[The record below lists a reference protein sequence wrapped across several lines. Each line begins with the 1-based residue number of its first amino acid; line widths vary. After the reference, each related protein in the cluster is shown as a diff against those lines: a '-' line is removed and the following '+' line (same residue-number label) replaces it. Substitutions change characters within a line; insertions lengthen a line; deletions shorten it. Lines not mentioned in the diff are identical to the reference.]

1 MLLPGKICR
10 HANRDV
16 IYMFHINIAIIHL
29 LTNPVAFIL
38 KYQTMNIK
46 KKYYTVHI
54 FELLPYFCVHTGEI
68 KHVFIIIESL
78 SLYSLAVRNIIKWTI
93 TLPSISSYN
102 HNTTIGYMQTS
113 QSMHMYV
120 EG

>member
-38 KYQTMNIK
+38 KYQIMNIK
-46 KKYYTVHI
+46 K
-54 FELLPYFCVHTGEI
+54 
-68 KHVFIIIESL
+68 
-78 SLYSLAVRNIIKWTI
+78 NII
-93 TLPSISSYN
+93 LSISLNFFLISAF
-102 HNTTIGYMQTS
+102 IP
-113 QSMHMYV
+113 V
-120 EG
+120 K